1 MRKDAMPSTIVAD
14 TCPAPTC
21 NLAPRDVEA
30 LVTDLEAYAAQFRSC
45 FARAAQGAWAHRYLQ
60 GLVSDQPRKSIE
72 PMALA
77 HGFPI
82 RSMQAFIAE
91 SPWRTAPLVHQHQQL
106 VAQTLGDDD
115 GVLLVDE
122 SGMPKQGV
130 HSAAVAP
137 QYCGALGKL
146 ATCQV
151 GVFVGYASQKGYT
164 LLDGQLF
171 VPECWFDAAHAALR
185 QDVGMPAELTFLTKP
200 QLAVQVVR
208 AIVERATLPV
218 RWVAADALYGDS
230 PAFRDAIAEER
241 LWYFTEVACS
251 TLIWRRHPAVI
262 VPLWLGK
269 GRKPTKQ
276 RLKTPT
282 NRPYR
287 VDGLLR
293 RLPKTVWVRS
303 TIKEGSKGPIVCDF
317 AFVRVREARGS
328 LPGPRLWL
336 IIRRNVAA
344 PSEVKFYLS
353 NAPEDIEVVRL
364 VRMSGMRWPIELTF
378 EESKGEVGMDQYEM
392 RSWIG
397 WHHHMTL
404 VMLAHHF
411 LVWVRVRWRDRAP
424 ALTLYQVRLLLMS
437 VIPRPIL
444 DARRALTLIQYYQQ
458 RSHAAYLAHRKR
470 KLAQLAAL
478 NPAL

>member
-1 MRKDAMPSTIVAD
+1 MRKDAMPTTIVAD
-14 TCPAPTC
+14 TCPAPQC
-21 NLAPRDVEA
+21 NLAPRDVEG
-30 LVTDLEAYAAQFRSC
+30 LVADLEAYAAQFRSC
-45 FARAAQGAWAHRYLQ
+45 FARASQGAWAQRYLQ
-60 GLVSDQPRKSIE
+60 GLVSDHPRKSIE

-91 SPWRTAPLVHQHQQL
+91 SPWHTDALRHQHQQL

-122 SGMPKQGV
+122 SAMPKQGQ
-130 HSAAVAP
+130 HSAAVAA
-137 QYCGALGKL
+137 QYCGALGKV
-146 ATCQV
+146 ANCQV
-151 GVFVGYASQKGYT
+151 GVFIGYASQKGYT

-171 VPECWFDAAHAALR
+171 VPECWFDEAHTALR
-185 QDVGMPAELTFLTKP
+185 QEVGIPDAVTFLTKP
-200 QLAVQVVR
+200 QLAVQLIQ
-208 AIVERATLPV
+208 AIMERATLPV
-218 RWVAADALYGDS
+218 QWVAADALYGDS
-230 PAFRDAIAEER
+230 PAFRDAISEVG

-262 VPLWLGK
+262 VPPWSGK
-269 GRKPTKQ
+269 GRKPSKQ

-287 VDGLLR
+287 ADELLR
-293 RLPKTVWVRS
+293 RLPKTAWVRS

-317 AFVRVREARGS
+317 AFVRVTETRGN

-336 IIRRNVAA
+336 IIRRNVAD

-353 NAPEDIEVVRL
+353 NAPEAIETVRL

-378 EESKGEVGMDQYEM
+378 EEGKGEVGMDQYET

-411 LVWVRVRWRDRAP
+411 LVWVRVRWMDRAP

-437 VIPRPIL
+437 VLPRPIL
-444 DARRALTLIQYYQQ
+444 DARRALTLIQYYQR
-458 RSHAAYLAHRKR
+458 RSHAAHLAHRKR